1 MAADSG
7 SPGYGERRGNSARG
21 ARRGRGGVRAGPGGA
36 ARGGLRRRGA
46 GRRCELWRSRKPP
59 RGRDDSLNSPRPP
72 PPPAA
77 GSSRGSRGWRSRGRG
92 RRTAPG
98 RGGERARMPRGRL
111 QGSLRRRIPPQG
123 YAGPGEASRAAR
135 RPPGP
140 CVCPAAGGPAGR
152 GQSCPPEEPGGSR
165 EGGGEGRRP
174 ARPYPDL
181 EERPA
186 LPPRS
191 GGARGEA
198 LRRWQPR
205 ELPRRAGVTDRFLPR
220 PCSSLCPRPGDGAT
234 ALALLLGEPRER
246 PAGPL
251 LLNGGVGSPE
261 QRGGSDP
268 GGR

>member
-7 SPGYGERRGNSARG
+7 SPGHGERRGNSARG

-77 GSSRGSRGWRSRGRG
+77 GSSRGSRGWRSRGRW
-92 RRTAPG
+92 TAPG

-140 CVCPAAGGPAGR
+140 CVCPAAGGPGAELPAGGTGWFPRRRWGGEASRSPLPQFGGAPGVAAAVGWSPRRGPEAVAASGAPPPGRRHRPLLAASMLFPLSSSRGR
-152 GQSCPPEEPGGSR
+152 GYGPG
-165 EGGGEGRRP
+165 P
-174 ARPYPDL
+174 APWRAPG
-181 EERPA
+181 A
-186 LPPRS
+186 PR
-191 GGARGEA
+191 GAA
-198 LRRWQPR
+198 
-205 ELPRRAGVTDRFLPR
+205 A
-220 PCSSLCPRPGDGAT
+220 S
-234 ALALLLGEPRER
+234 
-246 PAGPL
+246 
-251 LLNGGVGSPE
+251 
-261 QRGGSDP
+261 
-268 GGR
+268 